1 MEWGSEHSTGGG
13 PQWTVDRKGRARN
26 KSLLAVGPQ
35 GHAQGPQ
42 SYQRWTQRGQRLPA
56 AALCRK
62 LGACSACKDSLLP
75 QRGGGS
81 LHPQPHMQDTL
92 SVWCPAAGAGPSG
105 LSWEAE
111 PHWVLRPAVGSSCL
125 LPATLYPVPPSRVAR
140 GCRPAHLLT
149 QHVCDPRHPQSPGG
163 HLCPF
168 PVRGCGLV
176 GPARFLGGCRHTHDP
191 TRASC

>member
-1 MEWGSEHSTGGG
+1 MDSGQEGQSQEQEPAGRGAAGPCPRSSELPEMDAH
-13 PQWTVDRKGRARN
+13 
-26 KSLLAVGPQ
+26 
-35 GHAQGPQ
+35 
-42 SYQRWTQRGQRLPA
+42 GQRLPA
-56 AALCRK
+56 TALCRK

-75 QRGGGS
+75 RRGGGS

-111 PHWVLRPAVGSSCL
+111 PHWVVRPAVGSSCL